1 MRTSTEKLI
10 NYIMLSFF
18 AILVLAPFLWIATI
32 AFKTQIDIMMMKI
45 IFKPTLFNFDKLF
58 FSKEATFFR
67 DIFNSLF
74 VGIISTLI
82 ILIVCSMASFTMIR
96 TKISNWI
103 TVILFLWVIVFHMLP
118 PITFVGSWF
127 QMANSVGLFNSRI
140 ALILAHVTVNL
151 PLGLLIISS
160 FMRDVPTEIQEAAY
174 IDGCSNRQVYLKVM
188 LPLLGPGLFATAVIV
203 FLFSWNDFMV
213 AMNLTAKATQTV
225 PVSIATFSQQYEVR
239 YGEMAAGSL
248 VSLVPALIL
257 TFFAQKYIVKG
268 LTAGAVK

>member
-82 ILIVCSMASFTMIR
+82 ILVVCSMASFTMIR

-103 TVILFLWVIVFHMLP
+103 TAVLFLWVIVFHMLP

-188 LPLLGPGLFATAVIV
+188 LPLLGPALFATAVIV

>member
-1 MRTSTEKLI
+1 MQSKTEKI
-10 NYIMLSFF
+10 ITYSFLSFF
-18 AILVLAPFLWIATI
+18 GFVVLFPFLWIGMM
-32 AFKTQIDIMMMKI
+32 AFKKQIDILMMKI
-45 IFKPTLFNFDKLF
+45 IFKPTLFNFEKIF
-58 FSKEATFFR
+58 FSKEATFFN
-67 DIFNSLF
+67 DIFNSLV
-74 VGIISTLI
+74 VGISSTII

-96 TKISNWI
+96 LRIPQWI
-103 TVILFLWVIVFHMLP
+103 TAILFLWVIVFHMLP
-118 PITFVGSWF
+118 PITFVGAWF
-127 QMANSVGLFNSRI
+127 MMASSFGLFNSRI
-140 ALILAHVTVNL
+140 ALILAHTTINL

-160 FMRDVPTEIQEAAY
+160 FMRDVPTEIQEAAFV
-174 IDGCSNRQVYLKVM
+174 DGCSNRQVYFNII
-188 LPLLGPGLFATAVIV
+188 LPLLRPGLFAAAVIV

-248 VSLVPALIL
+248 VSLIPALIL

>member
-18 AILVLAPFLWIATI
+18 AILVLAPFIWIATI

-103 TVILFLWVIVFHMLP
+103 TAVLFLWVIVFHMLP

-188 LPLLGPGLFATAVIV
+188 FPLLGPGLFATAVIV